1 MDAAAVGDG
10 DDPVDG
16 LVDRGDPAVLQYR
29 LRVDRRQLEFILTG
43 PSSTQPC
50 ECSSSPVRRRPSHAS
65 VHRHRSVIEPAM
77 RVFILTGPSSNQ
89 PCECSSSPVRRGP
102 NHASVHPH
110 RSVVDPTMRV
120 FILTGPSS
128 TQPCECS
135 SSPVRRGPS
144 HADVTQIFPSRHTH
158 AICPCGVAAK
168 KFTTGTGDHVFDD
181 LAKRTGLASISVDPN
196 FKIGAKSKK
205 GTSLACLP
213 SVTHDQCNYT
223 CLPSVTHDQYNYTC
237 LPSVTHD

>member
-29 LRVDRRQLEFILTG
+29 LRVDRRQLE
-43 PSSTQPC
+43 
-50 ECSSSPVRRRPSHAS
+50 
-65 VHRHRSVIEPAM
+65 
-77 RVFILTGPSSNQ
+77 
-89 PCECSSSPVRRGP
+89 
-102 NHASVHPH
+102 
-110 RSVVDPTMRV
+110 

-213 SVTHDQCNYT
+213 SVRHNQYNYACLPSVRHDQCNYACLPSVT
-223 CLPSVTHDQYNYTC
+223 HDQYNSACLPSVTHDQYNYTC
-237 LPSVTHD
+237 RVSPL